1 MQNASSSSSP
11 GFEKTAEVAQ
21 AIRALSVLINT
32 AYSYQ
37 TSHAVFRRAMEERLS
52 LFEKALQGVKEL
64 PIFFNEGQ
72 VVYATSAIEPGTGM
86 FQKLAQVFE
95 SLGIKGLSLIPG
107 LSATDLAR
115 FVDALTTKADDIR
128 TQGLQSV
135 LDKVEVK
142 TIREQKVKI
151 GVLHDKKP
159 AEAAKSPA
167 PAAPKPAVPKD
178 RAGMWELDDQVINLE
193 ADLAEKTA
201 PLSSAERNEVVSK
214 KFRSFVHGILSAMD
228 RREASPA
235 QATEIIA
242 GEFDQ
247 RLKDRVEEVRAE
259 HERRIRRLE
268 TVKDVVL
275 MEMENLHLAAVVVD
289 SDMHVLGINALG
301 KAIVGDIEEIA
312 EDSPLGQFVASDK
325 ERQMVEID
333 GVTRMAH
340 LIVAVDPLTKEGS
353 MLISLE

>member
-1 MQNASSSSSP
+1 MQNASSSSGS
-11 GFEKTAEVAQ
+11 GLEKMADVAQ

-37 TSHAVFRRAMEERLS
+37 TSHAVFRRAMEERLP
-52 LFEKALQGVKEL
+52 LFEKALQGVREL
-64 PIFFNEGQ
+64 PVYFNEGQ
-72 VVYATSAIEPGTGM
+72 VVYATTAVEPGTSM
-86 FQKLAQVFE
+86 FQKLAQAFE
-95 SLGIKGLSLIPG
+95 SLGIKGISLMPG
-107 LSATDLAR
+107 LSATDLAHL
-115 FVDALTTKADDIR
+115 VDAMTTKADDIKA
-128 TQGLQSV
+128 QGLQSV
-135 LDKVEVK
+135 LDKAGVK
-142 TIREQKVKI
+142 TVREQKVKI

-159 AEAAKSPA
+159 AEAAKVST
-167 PAAPKPAVPKD
+167 APKTPAPKD
-178 RAGMWELDDQVINLE
+178 RSGLWEIDDAAINLDANPVE
-193 ADLAEKTA
+193 PAA
-201 PLSSAERNEVVSK
+201 PLSSAERNEIVSR
-214 KFRSFVHGILSAMD
+214 KFRSFVHGILNAMD
-228 RREASPA
+228 RREATPV

-247 RLKDRVEEVRAE
+247 RLKERVEEVRAE

-275 MEMENLHLAAVVVD
+275 KEMENLHLAAIVVD
-289 SDMHVLGINALG
+289 SDMHILGINELG
-301 KAIVGDIEEIA
+301 KGIVGDIEEIT

>member
-1 MQNASSSSSP
+1 MQNASSSSGS
-11 GFEKTAEVAQ
+11 GLEKMADVAQ

-37 TSHAVFRRAMEERLS
+37 TSHAVFRRAMEERLP
-52 LFEKALQGVKEL
+52 LFEKALQGVREL
-64 PIFFNEGQ
+64 PVYFNEGQ
-72 VVYATSAIEPGTGM
+72 VVYATTAVEPGTSM
-86 FQKLAQVFE
+86 FQKLAQAFE
-95 SLGIKGLSLIPG
+95 SLGVKGISLIPG
-107 LSATDLAR
+107 LSAADLAH
-115 FVDALTTKADDIR
+115 FVDAMTTKADDIKA
-128 TQGLQSV
+128 QGLQSV
-135 LDKVEVK
+135 LDKAGVK
-142 TIREQKVKI
+142 TVREQKVKI

-159 AEAAKSPA
+159 AEAAKVSTVPKTPA
-167 PAAPKPAVPKD
+167 PKD
-178 RAGMWELDDQVINLE
+178 RSGLWEIDDAAINLDANPVE
-193 ADLAEKTA
+193 PAA
-201 PLSSAERNEVVSK
+201 PLSSAERNEIVSR
-214 KFRSFVHGILSAMD
+214 KFRSFVHGILNAMD
-228 RREASPA
+228 RREATPV

-247 RLKDRVEEVRAE
+247 RLKERVEEVRAE

-275 MEMENLHLAAVVVD
+275 KEMENLHLAAIVVD
-289 SDMHVLGINALG
+289 SDMHILGINELG
-301 KAIVGDIEEIA
+301 KGIVGDIEEIT

>member
-1 MQNASSSSSP
+1 M
-11 GFEKTAEVAQ
+11 EVAQ

-37 TSHAVFRRAMEERLS
+37 TSHAVFRRAMEERLP

-64 PIFFNEGQ
+64 PVFFNEGQ
-72 VVYATSAIEPGTGM
+72 VVYATNAVEPGTSM
-86 FQKLAQVFE
+86 FQKLAQTFE
-95 SLGIKGLSLIPG
+95 GLGVKGISFLPG
-107 LSATDLAR
+107 LTANDLAKLVEAMTAR
-115 FVDALTTKADDIR
+115 ADDVK

-135 LDKVEVK
+135 LDKSGVK

-151 GVLHDKKP
+151 GVLQDKKS
-159 AEAAKSPA
+159 EAPAKSPA
-167 PAAPKPAVPKD
+167 QSAPAKAVASKE
-178 RAGMWELDDQVINLE
+178 RAGLWELDDAAIDLE
-193 ADLAEKTA
+193 EPPAETA
-201 PLSSAERNEVVSK
+201 APVSGAARDEMVSK

-228 RREASPA
+228 RREATPL

-242 GEFDQ
+242 GEFAQ
-247 RLKDRVEEVRAE
+247 RLKERVEEVRVE

-275 MEMENLHLAAVVVD
+275 KEMENLHLAAIVID
-289 SDMHVLGINALG
+289 SEMRVLGINELG
-301 KAIVGDIEEIA
+301 RGIVGTIELIP
-312 EDSPLGQFVASDK
+312 EDSPIGQFVASDK
-325 ERQMVEID
+325 ERQMIEID